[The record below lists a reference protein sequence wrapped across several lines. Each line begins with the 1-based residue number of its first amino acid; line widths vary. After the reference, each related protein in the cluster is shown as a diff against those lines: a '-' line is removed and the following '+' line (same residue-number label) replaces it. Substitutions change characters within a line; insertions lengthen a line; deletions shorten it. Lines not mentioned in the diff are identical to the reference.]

1 MYKKIMK
8 EDCLFLISDEKF
20 SSFQQLTDQ
29 LDLFSLT
36 LPIISDTY
44 QRTVSI
50 LDIWYLISTEQKERL
65 DHPENSMIYPYRLY
79 FLTMINDVQMKRYVQ
94 LAVYENEKLAFICAI
109 YLYKA
114 FDEFISEKMTQ
125 NDEVNA
131 RYQQFQQYNQKS
143 IRPYYDEKYIAL
155 EDYPKQLALLQTT
168 LETELRLIHQQYK
181 AELDAVYTNAIE
193 EASDIYEVVF
203 GLINDWGGLVT

>member
-1 MYKKIMK
+1 MYKKITK
-8 EDCLFLISDEKF
+8 DDCLFLISDEKF
-20 SSFQQLTDQ
+20 SSFQRLMER

-36 LPIISDTY
+36 LPFINDTY

-50 LDIWYLISTEQKERL
+50 LDIWYLISTEQKERI

-79 FLTMINDVQMKRYVQ
+79 LLTMINDVQMKRYIQ

-109 YLYKA
+109 YLYKGLDQ
-114 FDEFISEKMTQ
+114 FLSEKMAQ
-125 NDEVNA
+125 NEEVHTS
-131 RYQQFQQYNQKS
+131 YKLLQQFNQKS
-143 IRPYYDEKYIAL
+143 IRPYYDEKYITL
-155 EDYPKQLALLQTT
+155 EDYPKELAILQTT

-181 AELDAVYTNAIE
+181 SELHNVYSNAIE
-193 EASDIYEVVF
+193 EASNLYEAVF

>member
-1 MYKKIMK
+1 MYKKITK

-20 SSFQQLTDQ
+20 SSFQRLMDQ

-36 LPIISDTY
+36 LPFVSDTY
-44 QRTVSI
+44 QRTVTI
-50 LDIWYLISTEQKERL
+50 LDIWYLISTEQKERI
-65 DHPENSMIYPYRLY
+65 DHPENRMIYPYRLY

-94 LAVYENEKLAFICAI
+94 LAVYENEKLAYICAI
-109 YLYKA
+109 YLYKGLN
-114 FDEFISEKMTQ
+114 EFISEKMAK
-125 NDEVNA
+125 NEEV
-131 RYQQFQQYNQKS
+131 YTSYKLLQQYNQNS
-143 IRPYYDEKYIAL
+143 IRPYYDEKYIEL

-181 AELDAVYTNAIE
+181 SELDDVYSKAIE
-193 EASDIYEVVF
+193 EASDVYEVVF

>member
-1 MYKKIMK
+1 MK

-193 EASDIYEVVF
+193 EASDVYEVVF

>member
-20 SSFQQLTDQ
+20 SSFQRLMDQ

-36 LPIISDTY
+36 LPFVSDTY

-50 LDIWYLISTEQKERL
+50 LDIWYLISTNPKERI
-65 DHPENSMIYPYRLY
+65 DHPENRMIYPYRLY

-94 LAVYENEKLAFICAI
+94 LAVYDNEKLAFICAI
-109 YLYKA
+109 YLYKGLN
-114 FDEFISEKMTQ
+114 EFISEKMSQ
-125 NDEVNA
+125 NEEVHTSFKL
-131 RYQQFQQYNQKS
+131 FQQYNQKS
-143 IRPYYDEKYIAL
+143 IRPYYDEKYIEL
-155 EDYPKQLALLQTT
+155 EDYPKQLALLQAT
-168 LETELRLIHQQYK
+168 LETELRFIHQQYK
-181 AELDAVYTNAIE
+181 SALDDVYTNAIE
-193 EASDIYEVVF
+193 EATDVYEVVF

>member
-1 MYKKIMK
+1 MYKKITK

-50 LDIWYLISTEQKERL
+50 LDIWYLISTQQKERL

-114 FDEFISEKMTQ
+114 FNEFISEKMAQ

-131 RYQQFQQYNQKS
+131 RYKQFQQYNQKS

-168 LETELRLIHQQYK
+168 LETELRLIHQQHK

-193 EASDIYEVVF
+193 EASDVYEVVF

>member
-1 MYKKIMK
+1 MYKKITK

-36 LPIISDTY
+36 LPFVSDTY

-114 FDEFISEKMTQ
+114 FNEFIAEKMAQ
-125 NDEVNA
+125 NDEVDA
-131 RYQQFQQYNQKS
+131 HYKQFQQYNQKS

-193 EASDIYEVVF
+193 EASDVYEVVF

>member
-1 MYKKIMK
+1 MYKKITK